1 MDLNLMLKK
10 KLICF
15 TNLRKKSE
23 NLNQLIQLI
32 VKENKVESAEII
44 KETIFNREKLMS
56 TGIGLGIAIPHVRI
70 KGVENIIIAIGINKG
85 GIEDYESLDGTPVKI
100 VIMIIAGEKQHEEYL
115 LLLAQIVKI
124 LKRDSMRTRLL
135 ETDKSEDVIRLL
147 VENFNNHQ

>member
-1 MDLNLMLKK
+1 MDLNLLLNK

-23 NLNQLIQLI
+23 NLDQLINLI
-32 VKENKVESAEII
+32 VKENQVENTEIL
-44 KETIFNREKLMS
+44 KETIFTREKLMS

-85 GIEDYESLDGTPVKI
+85 GIEDYESLDGAPVKI
-100 VIMIIAGEKQHEEYL
+100 VIMIIAGEKQHKEYL

-124 LKRDSMRTRLL
+124 LKMDSMRTRLL
-135 ETDKSEDVIRLL
+135 ETDKADDVIRIL